1 MAHDA
6 TYLGRWRLQGAR
18 VMLTKKLKIGIVC
31 PYGWDTPGG
40 VQNHIRDLAEFLIA
54 AGHDVSVLA
63 PAIDEEKLPSYVV
76 SAGKP
81 ISIPYN
87 GAVARVL
94 FGPIAYARVRQW
106 ISNGNFD
113 LLHLHEPA
121 IPSISLLACWAAEGP
136 MVGTFHAAAKRQ
148 KVIFAIG
155 PILEPAIE
163 KLSARIAVSEAAR
176 LTLTDHLETDA
187 VVIPNG
193 IYATRYAEGV
203 ALEKWQGNTIGFIG
217 RFEEPRKGLQVLVDA
232 LPIISRFAPD
242 VRVLVAGPG
251 DPKDVE
257 KHIDPQLRK
266 RFEFLGRISEEEK
279 ADFMSS
285 VSLYVAPN
293 TGGESFGIILAE
305 ALAGGACVVASD
317 IPAFDSLL
325 GGGEYGALFE
335 SENSTDLAKVVID
348 LLRDDS
354 KRNELAAAGKARSE
368 LFDWDV
374 VADQIFSIYEMAMV
388 GSDGVTLSSDNRSWN
403 RFLSRDEEKK

>member
-1 MAHDA
+1 
-6 TYLGRWRLQGAR
+6 
-18 VMLTKKLKIGIVC
+18 MLTKKLKIGIVC

-40 VQNHIRDLAEFLIA
+40 VQNHVRDIAEFLIA
-54 AGHDVSVLA
+54 AGHKVSVLA
-63 PAIDEEKLPSYVV
+63 PAIDEEQLPDYVV

-106 ISNGNFD
+106 IGSGEFD

-187 VVIPNG
+187 IVVPNG
-193 IYATRYAEGV
+193 IYTKRYSAGN
-203 ALEKWQGNTIGFIG
+203 LQEKWAGNTIGFIG
-217 RFEEPRKGLQVLVDA
+217 RFEEPRKGLQVLLGA
-232 LPIISRFAPD
+232 LPIIARFAPD
-242 VRVLVAGPG
+242 VKVFVAGPG
-251 DPKDVE
+251 DPKEFE
-257 KHIDPQLRK
+257 KLIDPQLRD
-266 RFEFLGRISEEEK
+266 RFEFLGRISEQEK

-317 IPAFDSLL
+317 IPAFDDLL
-325 GGGEYGALFE
+325 GHGQYGALFE
-335 SENSTDLAKVVID
+335 SENSTELAKVIID
-348 LLRDDS
+348 LLRNED
-354 KRNELAAAGKARSE
+354 KRNELARNGKNHAQ
-368 LFDWDV
+368 LFDWSV
-374 VADQIFSIYEMAMV
+374 VAEQIYSVYEMSMV
-388 GSDGVTLSSDNRSWN
+388 GGAKVRVTQDSRSWN
-403 RFLSRDEEKK
+403 RFLSREEKP

>member
-1 MAHDA
+1 
-6 TYLGRWRLQGAR
+6 
-18 VMLTKKLKIGIVC
+18 MLTQKLKIGIVC

-40 VQNHIRDLAEFLIA
+40 VQNHVRDLAEFLIA
-54 AGHDVSVLA
+54 AGHKVSVLA
-63 PAIDEEKLPSYVV
+63 PAVDEQELPDYVV

-106 ISNGNFD
+106 IGSGEFD

-187 VVIPNG
+187 IVVPNG
-193 IYATRYAEGV
+193 IYTKRYSAGNFQ
-203 ALEKWQGNTIGFIG
+203 EKWAGNTIGFIG
-217 RFEEPRKGLQVLVDA
+217 RFEEPRKGLQVLLDA
-232 LPIISRFAPD
+232 LPIIARFAPD
-242 VRVLVAGPG
+242 VKVFVAGPG
-251 DPKDVE
+251 DPKEFE
-257 KHIDPQLRK
+257 KLIDPQLRD
-266 RFEFLGRISEEEK
+266 RFEFLGRISEQEK

-325 GGGEYGALFE
+325 GAGEFGALFE

-348 LLRDDS
+348 LLRDEN
-354 KRNELAAAGKARSE
+354 KRKELVIAGKKHAQV
-368 LFDWDV
+368 FDWDV
-374 VADQIFSIYEMAMV
+374 VAEQIFSIYEMAIV
-388 GSDGVTLSSDNRSWN
+388 GGKGVSLSSDGRAWG

>member
-1 MAHDA
+1 
-6 TYLGRWRLQGAR
+6 
-18 VMLTKKLKIGIVC
+18 MLTKKLTIGIVC

-40 VQNHIRDLAEFLIA
+40 VQNHVRDLAEFLIA
-54 AGHDVSVLA
+54 AGHKVSVLA
-63 PAIDEEKLPSYVV
+63 PAIDEEQLPDYVV

-106 ISNGNFD
+106 IGSGEFD

-187 VVIPNG
+187 IVVPNG
-193 IYATRYAEGV
+193 IYAKRYSAGNYQQ
-203 ALEKWQGNTIGFIG
+203 KWAGNTIGFIG
-217 RFEEPRKGLQVLVDA
+217 RFEEPRKGLKVLVDA
-232 LPIISRFAPD
+232 LPIIARFAPD
-242 VRVLVAGPG
+242 VKVFVAGPG
-251 DPKDVE
+251 DPKEFVKE
-257 KHIDPQLRK
+257 IDPELRN
-266 RFEFLGRISEEEK
+266 RFEFLGRISEQEK

-317 IPAFDSLL
+317 ILGFDSLL
-325 GGGEYGALFE
+325 GAGEFGALFE
-335 SENSTDLAKVVID
+335 SENSTDLAKVIID
-348 LLRDDS
+348 LLRDEN
-354 KRNELAAAGKARSE
+354 KRKELARTGKKHAQV
-368 LFDWDV
+368 FDWDV
-374 VADQIFSIYEMAMV
+374 VAEQIFSIYEMAIV
-388 GSDGVTLSSDNRSWN
+388 GGKGVSLSSDGRAWG